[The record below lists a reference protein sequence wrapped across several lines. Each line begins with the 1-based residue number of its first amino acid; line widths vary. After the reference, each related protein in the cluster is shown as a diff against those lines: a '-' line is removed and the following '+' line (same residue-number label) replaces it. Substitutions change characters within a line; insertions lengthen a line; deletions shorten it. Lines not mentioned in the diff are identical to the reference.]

1 MLEERIAKLNGASKA
16 APNKRSYKVSEI
28 QQILG
33 VSRPTVYK
41 MIKQNKF
48 QCVRLNSGIRI
59 LKDSFDIWLDNMK

>member
-16 APNKRSYKVSEI
+16 APNKRNYKVSEI

-59 LKDSFDIWLDNMK
+59 LKDSFDTWLDNMK